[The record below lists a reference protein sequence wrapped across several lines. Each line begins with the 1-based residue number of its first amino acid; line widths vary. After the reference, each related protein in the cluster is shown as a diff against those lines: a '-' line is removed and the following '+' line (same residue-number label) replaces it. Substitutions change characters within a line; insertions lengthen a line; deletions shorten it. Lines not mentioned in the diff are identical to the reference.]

1 MLLPAELLSQSLLPW
16 VMAAPALPLAFM
28 ISRRNL
34 LSGINVAILLASITT
49 MLSNVFFSLIIRTP
63 GELRTDIYLV
73 GIFMEFGLAMALLW
87 HCARHRG
94 IRVLILSSGVMLCGA
109 IASLIVLNVP
119 VDYLKNLLAAGH
131 LLVGLLALVGLLKE
145 VASPS
150 DKDRLLT
157 ESAPYWVQAGHL
169 FHFGSMAIILFL
181 ATGSGPADWASQWDF
196 SLLFTISTC
205 IRFALL
211 STGVMAGRNP
221 PLLFREPIAG

>member
-1 MLLPAELLSQSLLPW
+1 
-16 VMAAPALPLAFM
+16 MAAPALPLAFM

-73 GIFMEFGLAMALLW
+73 GIFMEFSLAMALLW
-87 HCARHRG
+87 HCTRHRG
-94 IRVLILSSGVMLCGA
+94 IRVLILACGVMLCGA
-109 IASLIVLNVP
+109 IASLIVINLQ
-119 VDYLKNLLAAGH
+119 VDYLKSLLAVGH

-145 VASPS
+145 VASPT

-181 ATGSGPADWASQWDF
+181 ASGNGPTAWASQWDF
-196 SLLFTISTC
+196 SLLFTISSG
-205 IRFALL
+205 IRFTLF
-211 STGVMAGRNP
+211 STGVMAGRKP